1 MCWQKGGKMKTTFRI
16 ILLIIAIA
24 IGGLLGSYLLVGY
37 EIPKMLLFLAS
48 CIVLGQLFHIV
59 DTKIM
64 GKK

>member
-1 MCWQKGGKMKTTFRI
+1 MKTTFRI

-24 IGGLLGSYLLVGY
+24 IGGLLGRYLLVGY
-37 EIPKMLLFLAS
+37 EIPKILLFIAS
-48 CIVLGQLFHIV
+48 CIVLGQLFYIV